1 MTTATRDK
9 VQEIVKVVKNTRAI
23 DTKNL
28 GQIVELQDLFNVNA
42 LQARQ
47 VVEQLGR
54 DGRGRLL
61 WIITTVAGQDTF
73 EFWLKHGIAHAW
85 AEKTAIRIEEEV
97 AAAYRERSIELLDQE
112 QELARRE
119 EEVARQALVRQNEL
133 DKREADLRHREGLA
147 EIDIQRRVGNQVKM
161 MREQLRQIQAR
172 LEEEQALNRKAKKL
186 ARLVEKI

>member
-42 LQARQ
+42 LQAKQ
-47 VVEQLGR
+47 VVEMLDREGR
-54 DGRGRLL
+54 RKLL
-61 WIITTVAGQDTF
+61 WIITTVSGQDTF
-73 EFWLKHGIAHAW
+73 EFWFRHGIADPW
-85 AEKTAIRIEEEV
+85 AEKTAYKIQADVEEN
-97 AAAYRERSIELLDQE
+97 YREWEVELLD
-112 QELARRE
+112 RE
-119 EEVARQALVRQNEL
+119 RQITLREADVKQQAIEL

-147 EIDIQRRVGNQVKM
+147 EIDVQRRVGNQVKM